1 MKVTDGTDFDVSKE
15 MFNNTILKF
24 SSKKKGSYDFITKS
38 SEEFKDTIF
47 KLTKRMIAEET
58 FASRFFETTLCQLCK
73 RKGSVCYLN
82 NHRYIHLKYWMPK
95 LCEAIAVDQMKD
107 KIICGGTMYHIDGIP
122 GHRREEHHSGCEK
135 PHTKEPH

>member
-58 FASRFFETTLCQLCK
+58 FSSRFFETTLRQLWK
-73 RKGSVCYLN
+73 RKGSV
-82 NHRYIHLKYWMPK
+82 
-95 LCEAIAVDQMKD
+95 
-107 KIICGGTMYHIDGIP
+107 
-122 GHRREEHHSGCEK
+122 
-135 PHTKEPH
+135 